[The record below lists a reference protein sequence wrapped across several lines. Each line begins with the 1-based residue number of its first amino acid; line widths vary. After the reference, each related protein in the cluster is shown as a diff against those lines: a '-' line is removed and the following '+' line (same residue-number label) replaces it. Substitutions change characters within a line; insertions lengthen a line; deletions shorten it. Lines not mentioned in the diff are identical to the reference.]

1 VNRTAAAQLDRCQ
14 TTGKLRQKS
23 PRTASITHLPPKTPA
38 AESQK
43 RRPPFRLLEFCKWLE
58 ELGFTVTVLNNVTR
72 DAMSA
77 ALKEYAEKLK
87 EAGEAV
93 EKSKKLG
100 EAVPGALGFFYYSGH
115 GVANAGS
122 NYLIP
127 VDVAVAQDPS
137 LWQKSYPLDDVIS
150 SLSGARNTIQF
161 VVFDACRN
169 ALNLSASPVRAIWST
184 GKGFAPIVSKPRFLV
199 AYSTAP
205 GETASDGDP
214 NGEGGPY
221 AAVLKKKLLEPCVEA
236 VTMFRNAHSQVMS
249 NSGQDPW
256 LSFSS
261 FPQVYFA
268 PAPQKDGDSR
278 PLLCDSRPSPYIAP
292 AASKEA
298 RESRRVNISSI
309 FIPSGWMGDG
319 AVEGNTFITY
329 DGNDKTAPH
338 ARKKSV
344 KINYRFGP
352 KDWAGI
358 YWQNTEKNWGDKP
371 GNNYSGQGY
380 SKITFWA
387 RGETGREVIDFKA
400 GGINADD
407 QPYRDSF
414 SRSFEGVHLTKEWKQ
429 HSIDLSGADLSSVI
443 GGFCWVAK
451 GSSHP
456 DDDSITFYLEDIT
469 LE

>member
-1 VNRTAAAQLDRCQ
+1 MVRVFAGICAALCLLTGVTLEAGAQERIALLIGNQDYASAVGHLDNPL
-14 TTGKLRQKS
+14 KDV
-23 PRTASITHLPPKTPA
+23 ASIKK
-38 AESQK
+38 S
-43 RRPPFRLLEFCKWLE
+43 LE
-58 ELGFTVTVLNNVTR
+58 ELGFTVTVLPNVKTR

-77 ALKEYAEKLK
+77 A
-87 EAGEAV
+87 V
-93 EKSKKLG
+93 EEHVKKLRNAG
-100 EAVPGALGFFYYSGH
+100 PNALGFFYYSGH

-127 VDVAVAQDPS
+127 VDVASARDAS
-137 LWQKSYPLDDVIS
+137 LWGKSYPLDDVIS
-150 SLSGARNTIQF
+150 ALSGAPNTIQF

-169 ALNLSASPVRAIWST
+169 ALDLSASPVRAIWST
-184 GKGFAPIVSKPRFLV
+184 GKGFAPIVSKPRFLI

-205 GETASDGDP
+205 GETASDGYP

-249 NSGQDPW
+249 DFGQDPW
-256 LSFSS
+256 LSLSS
-261 FPQVYFA
+261 FPQVYLA
-268 PAPQKDGDSR
+268 PAPRKHGDSR
-278 PLLCDSRPSPYIAP
+278 PLLCDSRPAPYV
-292 AASKEA
+292 AAEASVEA
-298 RESRRVNISSI
+298 RESRRVNISST

-319 AVEGNTFITY
+319 AVEGNTSITY
-329 DGNDKTAPH
+329 DGNDKSAPH
-338 ARKKSV
+338 ARKKSIR
-344 KINYRFGP
+344 INYKFGP

-371 GNNYSGQGY
+371 GSNYSGQGY

-387 RGETGREVIDFKA
+387 RGETGLEVVDFKA
-400 GGINADD
+400 GGIDAAGKPN
-407 QPYRDSF
+407 RDLF
-414 SRSFEGVHLTKEWKQ
+414 SRSTEGVHLTREWKQ

-451 GSSHP
+451 GSAH